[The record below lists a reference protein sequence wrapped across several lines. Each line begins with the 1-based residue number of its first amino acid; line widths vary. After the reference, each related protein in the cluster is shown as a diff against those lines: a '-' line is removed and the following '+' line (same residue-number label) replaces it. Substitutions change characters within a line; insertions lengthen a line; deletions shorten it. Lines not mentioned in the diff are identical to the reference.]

1 MTTRLKHSMAAAG
14 LALGLT
20 AASLAQAATTTVK
33 IIGFNDFHG
42 NINSP
47 GTFSGSPS
55 GGADYLAGYIAN
67 LKSQNPNTVVVEAG
81 DVIGASPLVSAFYH
95 DEGTIEV
102 LNRAGLN
109 IASVGNHEFDEG
121 STELLRMQKGGCHP
135 TDTAN
140 TCKGASV
147 GTPVPFEGAKFK
159 YTSANVTVDATGK
172 TLFPPYVIKTFG
184 GVRVGFIGMTLKD
197 TPSIVTPTG
206 VAGLTFT
213 DEVATVNSLIP
224 QLRGMGVEAIVVVV
238 HQGGFQG
245 SDSPNFINDCSLTT
259 GGVDSGSALAPLRG
273 IVAGLDDSV
282 DLVISG
288 HTHTGYNCR
297 LPTKNPNHL
306 IPVTQA
312 SNYGRVLTD
321 INMTIDNTT
330 GDVTAITANN
340 IIVSRSN
347 SAITPNAQIASIV
360 SGYNTLVSPLANQV
374 IGTIT
379 AALTP
384 TANTDGEMTA
394 GDLIADA
401 QLATSSAPANGSAV
415 VAFMNA
421 GGVRSPGFVASSYP
435 HDVTYSEAF
444 TVQPFGNSLVTMT
457 LTAQQI
463 KDVLEQQFVGCL
475 GQTNQRI
482 MQVSNGLKYTWSA
495 SAAPCSKIVD
505 VTLNGTQLVSSG
517 VVLAPT
523 STYRVQCNNFMSTG
537 GDGFSVFVQGQDK
550 IGGALDLDA
559 LVAYFANYLSPNPPY
574 DPTSAALNL
583 PRIKK
588 VP

>member
-1 MTTRLKHSMAAAG
+1 MTLRLQAFMAAAG
-14 LALGLT
+14 LALGL
-20 AASLAQAATTTVK
+20 AGPSAAQAATTTVK
-33 IIGFNDFHG
+33 IIAFNDFHG
-42 NINSP
+42 NLNSP
-47 GTFSGSPS
+47 GTFSGAPS

-67 LKSQNPNTVVVEAG
+67 LKSQNPYNVVVEAG
-81 DVIGASPLVSAFYH
+81 DVIGASPLVSALFH
-95 DEGTIEV
+95 DEGTIEA

-121 STELLRMQKGGCHP
+121 SAELLRMQNGGCHP
-135 TDTAN
+135 TDPN
-140 TCKGASV
+140 SCKGASV

-159 YTSANVTVDATGK
+159 YSAANVTVAATGK

-206 VAGLTFT
+206 VAGLNFS
-213 DEVATVNSLIP
+213 DEVATVNALVP
-224 QLRGMGVEAIVVVV
+224 KLRGLGVEAIVVVV

-245 SDSPNFINDCSLTT
+245 SDSPNFINDCSLTS
-259 GGVDSGSALAPLRG
+259 GGVDDGSALAPLRG
-273 IVAGLDDSV
+273 IVAGLDDAV

-297 LPTKNPNHL
+297 LPTRSASHL

-312 SNYGRVLTD
+312 SNYGRVLSD
-321 INMTIDNTT
+321 INLTIDNAT

-360 SGYNTLVSPLANQV
+360 AGYNAVVSPLANQV
-374 IGTIT
+374 VATMTGPATS
-379 AALTP
+379 
-384 TANTDGEMTA
+384 TANAAGEMGA

-401 QLATSSAPANGSAV
+401 QLAATASTQNGGAV
-415 VAFMNA
+415 IAFMNA
-421 GGVRSPGFVASSYP
+421 GGVRAPGFTATSYP
-435 HDVTYSEAF
+435 HNVTYGEAF

-463 KDVLEQQFVGCL
+463 KDVLEEQFAGCL
-475 GQTNQRI
+475 GQTTQRI
-482 MQVSNGLKYTWSA
+482 MQISNGFSYSWST
-495 SAAPCSKIVD
+495 SAAPCHKIVD
-505 VTLNGTQLVSSG
+505 VTLNGTQLVSGG
-517 VVLAPT
+517 VVLSPT
-523 STYRVQCNNFMSTG
+523 STYRIECNNFMSTG
-537 GDGFSVFVQGQDK
+537 GDGFAVFKQGADQV
-550 IGGALDLDA
+550 GGAQDIDA
-559 LVAYFANYLSPNPPY
+559 LVAYLANYLSPNPPY
-574 DPTSAALNL
+574 DPTSPALHT
-583 PRIKK
+583 PRITV